1 MVRAQAAEKVTV
13 ASARRWLEVAMACR
27 TVQSS
32 LAATGEELHMSSSDG
47 TDVAPGMV
55 PEAKSKGACTASL
68 GKEAVCE
75 AKSVESPCGLARTPA
90 GSALASVPAVA
101 RSDAMA
107 TVAGAAG
114 RWRVHPLRRTVSSRR
129 SSHTGSLNGCAIVI
143 SEADTTLVRR
153 QSGGAHGLRPTPEL
167 SHVYLRGRVK
177 GNPSG

>member
-55 PEAKSKGACTASL
+55 PEAKFKGACTASL
-68 GKEAVCE
+68 GKEAVCK
-75 AKSVESPCGLARTPA
+75 AKSVESPCGLAA
-90 GSALASVPAVA
+90 GSALASVSVVA

-143 SEADTTLVRR
+143 SEADTTLVRQ
-153 QSGGAHGLRPTPEL
+153 QSGGAHVHRPTPRL
-167 SHVYLRGRVK
+167 ST
-177 GNPSG
+177 STFAAA